1 MRIGKLVGVATGAAA
16 VALVV
21 ATPGMTRSQTTNA
34 PAILTIKVTIG
45 DSAIT
50 MRPSSAARGTNCI
63 FVLTNR
69 GKRTQ
74 RWVLGTPR
82 RGQGKT
88 IGFATNLTPDQ
99 QKTIVMFLDY
109 RGLLPYSSS
118 AAGGRVLKGT
128 FRIL

>member
-1 MRIGKLVGVATGAAA
+1 MRSRKLVGVLIGATA

-21 ATPGMTRSQTTNA
+21 ATPGMTEPQTTNA
-34 PAILTIKVTIG
+34 PAILTIKVTIS
-45 DSAIT
+45 DSSIT
-50 MRPSSAARGTNCI
+50 VRPSSAARGTNCI

-74 RWVLGTPR
+74 RWVLGTPK

-88 IGFATNLTPDQ
+88 IGFATSLTPDQ
-99 QKTIVMFLDY
+99 QKTIVMYLDY

-118 AAGGRVLKGT
+118 AAGRPALKGT
-128 FRIL
+128 FRIR

>member
-1 MRIGKLVGVATGAAA
+1 MRIGRLFGALTGATA
-16 VALVV
+16 VALAG
-21 ATPGMTRSQTTNA
+21 ATPGMTHPSTTNS

-74 RWVLGTPR
+74 RWVLGTPK

-88 IGFATNLTPDQ
+88 IGFATSLTPDQ
-99 QKTIVMFLDY
+99 QKTIVMYLDY
-109 RGLLPYSSS
+109 RGLLRYSSS
-118 AAGGRVLKGT
+118 TAGGRVLKGT

>member
-1 MRIGKLVGVATGAAA
+1 MRIDRLFGALTGATA

-21 ATPGMTRSQTTNA
+21 ATPGMTHPQTTNS

-50 MRPSSAARGTNCI
+50 MRPSSATRGTNCI

-74 RWVLGTPR
+74 RWVLGTPK

-99 QKTIVMFLDY
+99 QKTIVMYLDY
-109 RGLLPYSSS
+109 RGLLRYSSS
-118 AAGGRVLKGT
+118 TAGGRVLKGT

>member
-16 VALVV
+16 VALVI
-21 ATPGMTRSQTTNA
+21 ATPGMTRPQTTNA
-34 PAILTIKVTIG
+34 PAILTVKVTIG
-45 DSAIT
+45 DSSVT
-50 MRPSSAARGTNCI
+50 VKPSSAARGTNCI

-74 RWVLGTPR
+74 RWVLGTPK

-99 QKTIVMFLDY
+99 QKTIVMYLDY
-109 RGLLPYSSS
+109 RGLLRYSSS
-118 AAGGRVLKGT
+118 AAGRPVLRGT
-128 FRIL
+128 FRIR